1 MPRRPEQTIAY
12 RVYHDG
18 TDMIGVATIDLPEIA
33 YMTETI
39 SGSGV
44 AGEIENPT
52 LGMVESMS
60 VKLTFTS
67 VTPEIF
73 NALDWTQ
80 SSLYECYSALQVTDD
95 ATGKRVS
102 VPYRINILGRVKKFP
117 IGTLEQGKKH
127 GNELELEVTRLEV
140 LLDGEEEF
148 LFDKLNFIHKVKGTD
163 LLATVRSQ
171 MGLNV

>member
-1 MPRRPEQTIAY
+1 
-12 RVYHDG
+12 
-18 TDMIGVATIDLPEIA
+18 
-33 YMTETI
+33 
-39 SGSGV
+39 
-44 AGEIENPT
+44 
-52 LGMVESMS
+52 MS

-102 VPYRINILGRVKKFP
+102 VPYRINILGRVKNFT

>member
-1 MPRRPEQTIAY
+1 MWPEKSRIPR
-12 RVYHDG
+12 
-18 TDMIGVATIDLPEIA
+18 
-33 YMTETI
+33 
-39 SGSGV
+39 
-44 AGEIENPT
+44 
-52 LGMVESMS
+52 
-60 VKLTFTS
+60 
-67 VTPEIF
+67 
-73 NALDWTQ
+73 
-80 SSLYECYSALQVTDD
+80 YECYSALQVTDD

-102 VPYRINILGRVKKFP
+102 VPYRINILGRVKNFP